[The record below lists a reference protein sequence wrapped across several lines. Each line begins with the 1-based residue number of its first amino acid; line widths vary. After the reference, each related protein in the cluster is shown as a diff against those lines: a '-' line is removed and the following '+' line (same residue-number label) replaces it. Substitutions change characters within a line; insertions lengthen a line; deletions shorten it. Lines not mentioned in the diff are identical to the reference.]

1 MFIYSLKV
9 LDASIYFNMCKILF
23 LMYEANHALFAYACK
38 YAKLKRNEF
47 QSEREFG
54 AGHQIG
60 KAKIK

>member
-1 MFIYSLKV
+1 
-9 LDASIYFNMCKILF
+9 
-23 LMYEANHALFAYACK
+23 MYEANHAFFAYACK

-47 QSEREFG
+47 QSERKFG